1 MAAEYRIVKYMSDS
15 IELVK
20 VGLAVIRD
28 RKMMM
33 VRNGKHK
40 EIFSTLGGKIEG
52 GEDDITC
59 LEREVKEEANTGVVL
74 DSLEFLGEF
83 RGAIVDRENTFIT
96 IRLYKGELTGEPVP
110 SSEIVEVR
118 YFGSNIPKKHLTPAS
133 EKIFVWLKDRDYI
146 D

>member
-1 MAAEYRIVKYMSDS
+1 MSDS

-28 RKMMM
+28 CKVMM

-40 EIFSTLGGKIEG
+40 EIFSTLGGKIES

-74 DSLEFLGEF
+74 ESLEFLGAF
-83 RGAIVDRENTFIT
+83 RGAIVDRENAFIT

-110 SSEIVEVR
+110 SSEIVEIR
-118 YFGSNIPKKHLTPAS
+118 YFDSTIPEKHLTPAS
-133 EKIFVWLKDRDYI
+133 EKIFLWLKRHGYI
-146 D
+146 S